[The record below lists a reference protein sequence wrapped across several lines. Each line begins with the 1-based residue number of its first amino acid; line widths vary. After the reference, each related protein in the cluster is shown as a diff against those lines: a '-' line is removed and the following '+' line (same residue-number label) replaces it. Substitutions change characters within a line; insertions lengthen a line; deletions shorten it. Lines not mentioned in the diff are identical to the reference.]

1 MAELDGLLNVIP
13 IGDIAKQL
21 GIDENVAKAAVSQVV
36 PVIVAGMAANAQDK
50 GGAKSLAGAATRHA
64 KRGKQFSRVDEIDT
78 AEGEKIATNV
88 FGANKPAVEKEVAK
102 AGGIDPELIQKLIP
116 IVAPIIIAFIGNMLL
131 KKQQESGASPEA
143 AEEEAASGGG
153 IGDLLGGLL
162 GGGGSSSSSTS
173 SGGGIGDLLG
183 GLLGGSSGGSSS
195 CVRWQWRVDRA
206 GSWWAARRR
215 AQVVATDA

>member
-1 MAELDGLLNVIP
+1 MAELDGLLSAIP
-13 IGDIAKQL
+13 IGDIAKKL
-21 GIDENVAKAAVSQVV
+21 GIDENVAKAAVSAAV

-64 KRGKQFSRVDEIDT
+64 KRGKQFSRVDDVDT
-78 AEGEKIATNV
+78 VEGDKIASNV
-88 FGANKPAVEKEVAK
+88 FGSNKPAVEKEVAK
-102 AGGIDPELIQKLIP
+102 ASGIDPDLIAKIVP

-131 KKQQESGASPEA
+131 KKQQEAGATGAA

-153 IGDLLGGLL
+153 LGDLLGGLL
-162 GGGGSSSSSTS
+162 GGGGSSSSSSSSS

-195 CVRWQWRVDRA
+195 SSSN
-206 GSWWAARRR
+206 GSGALIG
-215 AQVVATDA
+215 QVLGGLLGGGRK

>member
-1 MAELDGLLNVIP
+1 MAELDGLLNAIP

-131 KKQQESGASPEA
+131 KKQQESGASPEV

-162 GGGGSSSSSTS
+162 GGGGSSSKSSGN

-195 CVRWQWRVDRA
+195 SS
-206 GSWWAARRR
+206 GGNGELIG
-215 AQVVATDA
+215 QVLGGLLGGGRK

>member
-1 MAELDGLLNVIP
+1 MAELDGLLNMIP
-13 IGDIAKQL
+13 IGDIAKKL
-21 GIDENVAKAAVSQVV
+21 GIDENVAKAAVSAAV

-64 KRGKQFSRVDEIDT
+64 KRGKQFSRVDDIDT
-78 AEGEKIATNV
+78 EEGEKIASNV

-102 AGGIDPELIQKLIP
+102 AGGIDPELIQKIIP

-131 KKQQESGASPEA
+131 KKQQESGAAPEA

-162 GGGGSSSSSTS
+162 GGGGSSSSSSS

-183 GLLGGSSGGSSS
+183 GLLGGSSGSSS
-195 CVRWQWRVDRA
+195 SSG
-206 GSWWAARRR
+206 GSGELIG
-215 AQVVATDA
+215 QVLGGLLGGGRK

>member
-1 MAELDGLLNVIP
+1 MAELDGLLNAIP

-21 GIDENVAKAAVSQVV
+21 GIDESVAKAAVSQVV

-64 KRGKQFSRVDEIDT
+64 KRGKQFSRVDDIDT

-131 KKQQESGASPEA
+131 KKQEASGASPEA

-162 GGGGSSSSSTS
+162 GGGGSSSSSSSS

-195 CVRWQWRVDRA
+195 SS
-206 GSWWAARRR
+206 GGNGELIG
-215 AQVVATDA
+215 QVLGGLLGGGRK

>member
-1 MAELDGLLNVIP
+1 MAELDGLLNAIP

-21 GIDENVAKAAVSQVV
+21 GIDESVAKAAVSQVV

-64 KRGKQFSRVDEIDT
+64 KRGKRFSRVEDIDT
-78 AEGEKIATNV
+78 AEGEKIAANV

-131 KKQQESGASPEA
+131 KKQQESGSTA
-143 AEEEAASGGG
+143 APAEDESAGG

-162 GGGGSSSSSTS
+162 GGGGSSSKSSS

-183 GLLGGSSGGSSS
+183 GLLGGSSSGGSSS
-195 CVRWQWRVDRA
+195 
-206 GSWWAARRR
+206 GGNGELIG
-215 AQVVATDA
+215 QVLGGLLGGGRK